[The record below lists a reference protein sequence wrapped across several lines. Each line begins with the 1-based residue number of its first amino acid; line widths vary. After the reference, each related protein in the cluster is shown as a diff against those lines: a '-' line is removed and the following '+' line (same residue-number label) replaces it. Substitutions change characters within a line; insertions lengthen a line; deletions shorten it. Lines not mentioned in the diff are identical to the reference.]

1 MLFYHHH
8 LTTALHSRLSGS
20 LADEWLKA
28 AAQVDIQ
35 HLAEDLLLLDIEDLA
50 ARFIELDVSSQLGLI
65 QCFTE
70 EEVAA
75 LVKQLRPIARR
86 RLLKQLPL
94 KELARVFGRLPLDI
108 RNAALRHLNRPKQQ
122 RFWKYRKAWH
132 KAFSYDPKVSILS
145 LQTSVAEAIDYYYSQ
160 AHQSHYLYVVDEHG
174 IFYGVVSGRVLA
186 NITKTSAPIGLFV
199 QQACELIVPD
209 HDADFVA
216 HCLSHY
222 QVPELPVVN
231 QHYQLLGV
239 VDIDDL
245 G

>member
-1 MLFYHHH
+1 MFFYNHH

-28 AAQVDIQ
+28 AAQVDLQ
-35 HLAEDLLLLDIEDLA
+35 HLAEDLLLLDSEDMA
-50 ARFIELDVSSQLGLI
+50 ARFVELDASTQLGLI

-70 EEVAA
+70 DEVAA
-75 LVKQLRPIARR
+75 LVKQLRPITRR

-108 RNAALRHLNRPKQQ
+108 RNAALRHLNRAKQE
-122 RFWKYRKAWH
+122 RLWKYRKAWH
-132 KAFSYDPKVSILS
+132 KAFSYDRRVSTLS
-145 LQTSVAEAIDYYYSQ
+145 IETSVAEAIDYYYSQ
-160 AHQSHYLYVVDEHG
+160 AHENHYLYVVDDQG
-174 IFYGVVSGRVLA
+174 SFCGVVAGRVLA
-186 NITKTSAPIGLFV
+186 SITKTSAPIGLFV
-199 QQACELIVPD
+199 QQPCEWIVPD
-209 HDADFVA
+209 HDAAFVA
-216 HCLSHY
+216 HCLSRY

-239 VDIDDL
+239 VDFDDL